1 MVSSLLREM
10 GAGDEVSI
18 VGITVI
24 FKKAV
29 VDMLILG
36 AIYYHTCKH
45 IKHIC
50 FIVFKMVVHKISHPP
65 ITSEHKKDNHAFKFS
80 GKPEITLGG

>member
-18 VGITVI
+18 VDITVI

-36 AIYYHTCKH
+36 AIYYHTFKH

-50 FIVFKMVVHKISHPP
+50 IIQGEKHMAKISKSLTEL
-65 ITSEHKKDNHAFKFS
+65 I
-80 GKPEITLGG
+80 GKTPLLELSNY